1 MSKGIQLELPEK
13 NMSNRKAKKVGSKT
27 HQLCVIPNTK
37 ENREALRHI
46 NKLAKEQNSHYK
58 IKSRYRRPK
67 KGKATSW
74 GDAKME
80 DSNGIGIYIEG
91 ASAEEWVHELYAENR
106 EKDKEMDRL
115 KVDGMDAHTIHNK
128 YIDALKENLRLTDEL
143 SDLKNELA
151 TKSAIGI
158 FESACRE
165 YKNEIGED
173 DVHAEMCKMVEGFY
187 KSYDK

>member
-13 NMSNRKAKKVGSKT
+13 NMSNGKAKKVGSKT

-91 ASAEEWVHELYAENR
+91 ASTEEWVHELYAENR

-115 KVDGMDAHTIHNK
+115 KVDGMDVHTIHDK
-128 YIDALKENLRLTDEL
+128 YIDALKDNLRLTDEL
-143 SDLKNELA
+143 SDLKYKIRS
-151 TKSAIGI
+151 KSAVEH
-158 FESACRE
+158 FESACGD
-165 YKNEIGED
+165 YKNENGED
-173 DVHAEMCKMVEGFY
+173 DIYAEMCRMVEGFY
-187 KSYDK
+187 QSYEV